1 MKHGIL
7 LEVVQVLTD
16 LNLIIIKA
24 YICCDGGWFMDGNKF
39 PLLLS
44 PPITI
49 FFDFMK
55 REIILYSFLLTVFN
69 VTDHDGK
76 KITDEGILN
85 YIQKVSPFNW
95 VKFLHLLLN

>member
-1 MKHGIL
+1 
-7 LEVVQVLTD
+7 
-16 LNLIIIKA
+16 
-24 YICCDGGWFMDGNKF
+24 
-39 PLLLS
+39 
-44 PPITI
+44 
-49 FFDFMK
+49 MK
-55 REIILYSFLLTVFN
+55 REIIVYSFLLTVFN